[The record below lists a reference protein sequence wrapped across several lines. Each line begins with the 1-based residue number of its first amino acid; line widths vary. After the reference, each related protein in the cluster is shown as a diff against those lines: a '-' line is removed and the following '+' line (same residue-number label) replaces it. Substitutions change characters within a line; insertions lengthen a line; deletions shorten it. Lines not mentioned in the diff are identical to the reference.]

1 MKQTRLT
8 TRLAAFV
15 LAVLLAAGLTACGS
29 ASTGAT
35 ASEVTQES
43 MADSAAPG
51 GSGPLLD
58 PEALETSNRKIVYT
72 ANLSMESTDFAA
84 SQQAILTAVEQAGA
98 YLQSTDLWG
107 SESERDRRAEYCI
120 RVPVDNYRDLLT
132 SLGQA
137 GSLLSQS
144 ESTDDV
150 TTQYIDVQARLT
162 SLEAQRDRL
171 NELADQA
178 ETTADLLEI
187 ESQLSE
193 VQYQIESYTAQLRTL
208 DSQVSYST
216 VRVSLSEVTDL
227 TPTGSSFGD
236 RVSAAFFGGW
246 RTFVD
251 LLEWIL
257 LAILFLL
264 PLLIVGG
271 LIAVLCVVLV
281 RRHRKCHPAAPKPT
295 VSYTVP
301 APGQPGQKTDA
312 GPDAPAP
319 DTPSTPKY

>member
-1 MKQTRLT
+1 M
-8 TRLAAFV
+8 
-15 LAVLLAAGLTACGS
+15 
-29 ASTGAT
+29 
-35 ASEVTQES
+35 
-43 MADSAAPG
+43 
-51 GSGPLLD
+51 
-58 PEALETSNRKIVYT
+58 
-72 ANLSMESTDFAA
+72 
-84 SQQAILTAVEQAGA
+84 
-98 YLQSTDLWG
+98 
-107 SESERDRRAEYCI
+107 
-120 RVPVDNYRDLLT
+120 
-132 SLGQA
+132 
-137 GSLLSQS
+137 
-144 ESTDDV
+144 
-150 TTQYIDVQARLT
+150 
-162 SLEAQRDRL
+162 
-171 NELADQA
+171 
-178 ETTADLLEI
+178 
-187 ESQLSE
+187 
-193 VQYQIESYTAQLRTL
+193 QYQIESYTAQLRTL

-281 RRHRKCHPAAPKPT
+281 KRHRRRHPAAPKPT

-301 APGQPGQKTDA
+301 APGQPGQKPDA

-319 DTPSTPKY
+319 DTTSTPKY

>member
-58 PEALETSNRKIVYT
+58 PEALETSDRKIVYT

-171 NELADQA
+171 NALADQA

-281 RRHRKCHPAAPKPT
+281 RRHRRRHPAAPKPT

-301 APGQPGQKTDA
+301 APGQP
-312 GPDAPAP
+312 
-319 DTPSTPKY
+319 KY